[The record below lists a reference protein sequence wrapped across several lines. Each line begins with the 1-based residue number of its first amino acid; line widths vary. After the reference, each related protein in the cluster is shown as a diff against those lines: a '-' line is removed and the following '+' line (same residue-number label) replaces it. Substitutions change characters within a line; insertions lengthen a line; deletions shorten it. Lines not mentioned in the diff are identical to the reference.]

1 MAQKACARA
10 IRGRG
15 WVLGCTWQGRG
26 NRLHHGGAQ
35 ASCLI
40 QVRVGLYPGA
50 AFQRLSQWCLQQH
63 TIAGLHMGGPGG
75 RVAQLS
81 WRRGERLGVG
91 RNEAGIFAL
100 AQQDAGMGSFHG
112 QHVAHGF
119 AAQQGARVVK
129 AAQVT
134 GHGALE
140 FHIGMAA
147 VIEGGGQA
155 GFAHLVA
162 QVIGFTIGI
171 LAGGLLHGL
180 RGQHPFGNPVGL
192 RDGAASQQC
201 GRQQGGQGGQGT
213 GGSVSGP
220 VSGPRRRAGGVH
232 GGCVAASGEAGHGKS
247 PGGHRPAGMPWYL
260 TAVMPS

>member
-1 MAQKACARA
+1 
-10 IRGRG
+10 
-15 WVLGCTWQGRG
+15 
-26 NRLHHGGAQ
+26 
-35 ASCLI
+35 
-40 QVRVGLYPGA
+40 
-50 AFQRLSQWCLQQH
+50 
-63 TIAGLHMGGPGG
+63 MGGPGG

-162 QVIGFTIGI
+162 QVIGLAIGV
-171 LAGGLLHGL
+171 LARGLLHGL
-180 RGQHPFGNPVGL
+180 GGQHPFGNLAGL
-192 RDGAASQQC
+192 RDGAASHQ
-201 GRQQGGQGGQGT
+201 RRDQQGGECGHGSC
-213 GGSVSGP
+213 GSVSGP
-220 VSGPRRRAGGVH
+220 VSGPGRGAGGVH
-232 GGCVAASGEAGHGKS
+232 RGGVAAGGEAGHGKAPLRAS
-247 PGGHRPAGMPWYL
+247 SCRYAVVSDCCR
-260 TAVMPS
+260 AVMRDMGRGVQRAGAVRQRRVAAWGRGRLIGWQEIRGCRACWRGSFLAALPTA